1 MATVPKEIL
10 KRVQQIQIRT
20 THLVN
25 DALAGEYVSVFKGQ
39 GMEFQEVREYQP
51 GDEIRSIDW
60 NVTARS
66 GKPFVKRFSEERE
79 LTVMLLVD
87 ASSSG
92 QFGTGNRTKND
103 IAAEV
108 CAVLAFSAI
117 KNNDKVGL
125 IIFTDHI
132 EKFVPPKKGKRHVL
146 RVIRELLV
154 FRPERGLTDVKG
166 AVEYLNQVTTRR
178 TVTFLVSD
186 FIAEGYE
193 KALRIANRRHDIIAI
208 TITDPREVQLPE
220 TEPPPLPLRL
230 LGPLGKALWW
240 LLRPP
245 TIFELE
251 DAESGERLLIDTGDR
266 NTVKGFGI
274 LSQKDIQNRT
284 DYFRSI
290 GIDTMDIRTDRPYVE
305 ALLRFFRMRERR
317 LRT

>member
-251 DAESGERLLIDTGDR
+251 DAESGERLLIDAGDR

>member
-166 AVEYLNQVTTRR
+166 AIEYLNQVTTRR

-251 DAESGERLLIDTGDR
+251 DAESGERLLIDAGDR